1 MHANIKSLP
10 QRIFLY
16 AAACTLAFTTL
27 NYLSDSL
34 IHRIPTTSSMLFP
47 VLTISLMT
55 FHIMI
60 ACFMAMKYLCDKKR
74 LY

>member
-34 IHRIPTTSSMLFP
+34 IHRIPTISSMLFRADDF
-47 VLTISLMT
+47 VDDFSYYDCLFYGNEISV
-55 FHIMI
+55 
-60 ACFMAMKYLCDKKR
+60 R
-74 LY
+74 